1 MFVLKIVHYFQ
12 QYEDDGKCLALQK
25 FTRVVLAILK
35 LDQWITVFVL
45 KILNC
50 LRLAYNDTDS
60 DNDNDTLTMTH
71 TYIFYIK
78 ATGPNQ
84 HYQTI

>member
-1 MFVLKIVHYFQ
+1 MWRRRLVFVLKIVHYFQ

-45 KILNC
+45 KILNSS
-50 LRLAYNDTDS
+50 RLVYNDNDS
-60 DNDNDTLTMTH
+60 DNDNDTHLLH
-71 TYIFYIK
+71 IYFI
-78 ATGPNQ
+78 
-84 HYQTI
+84 